1 MKTLHF
7 DLSAGISGDMTL
19 GALVHLGVDPGALR
33 RELGKLG
40 LSGWKLDFVDDERG
54 GIYGLHAVVEL
65 DGETGHIAHDE
76 GGGHHHDTHGTHT
89 HGGHHH
95 HHHEHAHDHSHDP
108 AGDAHA
114 HHTHGSAP
122 SGHVHRTWRDIRA
135 LIEASGLREGAK
147 RRALAIFSR
156 IAEAEAEVHHTA
168 VEDIAFHEVGALDSI
183 IDVVGAAICLDLLGP
198 DRITAGAI
206 ELGGGTVTCAHG
218 ILPVPAPAVLI
229 LCRGLPVTTGGF
241 DREMTTPTG
250 AAIIAASVDE
260 FVDAA
265 RFREIKTGYGTGT
278 RRMARPNLLRVS
290 WREAYTAPP
299 LADGDYIVEEPVM
312 LEANIDDMT
321 GEALGFLMERFFDA
335 GALDV
340 TFTPCTMKKSSPAVT
355 VRVLAPGENLS
366 ALRRV
371 FFTHSTTIGLRELPV
386 RRLSLRRE
394 AAALSGALGEV
405 RTKTVFMDGKPLRKK
420 TEFED
425 RARIAREKGISLA
438 EAEKLLEGGT

>member
-7 DLSAGISGDMTL
+7 DLSAGISGDMAL
-19 GALVHLGVDPGALR
+19 GALVHLGAGADELR

-40 LSGWKLDFVDDERG
+40 LSGWKLNFVDDERG

-65 DGETGHIAHDE
+65 DGETAHTAHDDDD
-76 GGGHHHDTHGTHT
+76 GGGHHHHAHGTH
-89 HGGHHH
+89 HHH
-95 HHHEHAHDHSHDP
+95 DEN
-108 AGDAHA
+108 GDHA
-114 HHTHGSAP
+114 HHAHRHAHAP
-122 SGHVHRTWRDIRA
+122 HPHRNWRGIRA
-135 LIEASGLREGAK
+135 LIEQSGIRAGAK

-168 VEDIAFHEVGALDSI
+168 VDDVAFHEVGALDSI
-183 IDVVGAAICLDLLGP
+183 IDVVGAAICLDMLAP

-229 LCRGLPVTTGGF
+229 LCRGLPVTAGGF

-260 FVDAA
+260 FIDAA

-290 WREAYTAPP
+290 WRETAPVP
-299 LADGDYIVEEPVM
+299 DGAEGDYIFEEPVI
-312 LEANIDDMT
+312 LEAAIDDMT

-340 TFTPCTMKKSSPAVT
+340 TFTPCTMKKSRPAVT
-355 VRVLAPGENLS
+355 VRVLAPDKNL
-366 ALRRV
+366 AVLRRV
-371 FFTHSTTIGLRELPV
+371 FFTHSTTIGLKEIPV

-394 AAALSGALGEV
+394 AAAASGAFGEV
-405 RTKTVFMDGKPLRKK
+405 RTKIVFMDGKPLRKK
-420 TEFED
+420 TEFDD
-425 RARIAREKGISLA
+425 RARVAREKGISLA